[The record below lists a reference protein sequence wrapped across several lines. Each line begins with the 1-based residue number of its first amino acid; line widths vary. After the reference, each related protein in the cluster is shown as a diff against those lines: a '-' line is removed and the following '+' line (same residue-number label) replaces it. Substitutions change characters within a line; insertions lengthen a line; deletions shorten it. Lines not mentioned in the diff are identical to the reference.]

1 MAGPSAMGT
10 LGSFTY
16 TDSVTVDGTSKTILT
31 DQKRV
36 LYTVINTSTGGQLIT
51 LNLGKVAVSGAG
63 IVLSPGQSWVDSNSE
78 GYECYQGP
86 IQAIAS
92 GAGGTIGIMAR

>member
-1 MAGPSAMGT
+1 MAGPSDMGT
-10 LGSFTY
+10 LGSFTF
-16 TDSVTVDGTSKTILT
+16 SGVVAVGTTSLTILQ
-31 DQKRV
+31 DQKRM
-36 LYTVINTSTGGQLIT
+36 LYTITNTSTGGQTIT
-51 LNLGKVAVSGAG
+51 LNMGHIAIANIG

-92 GAGGTIGIMAR
+92 AAAGQVSISAR